1 MAGCSDEN
9 GEGGSGG
16 MAGTGGVGG
25 DPFPGNCFNQGLGG
39 GAPELLPGLYRAEWD
54 DESATYDACV
64 YVNEDCTELEAS
76 TECNIGED
84 DSQAHFLELE
94 WTDGRDE
101 LGGVCTARVSVTPDL
116 VTKVPIDRGCY
127 EYYCTGFRIE
137 FSDAEGADWLI
148 SGGWYYDILRVY
160 AERATGDVVCRSHAG
175 YPEDSYCL
183 FAGGTEERLC
193 LLNERRITTKAALLR
208 RGGVEVQP

>member
-1 MAGCSDEN
+1 MRYVFGFLGAFALNLMLSLGC
-9 GEGGSGG
+9 GE
-16 MAGTGGVGG
+16 GG
-25 DPFPGNCFNQGLGG
+25 DPFPGNCGNQGQGG
-39 GAPELLPGLYRAEWD
+39 GAAEVLPGLYRAGWD

-84 DSQAHFLELE
+84 DSQAYFLELE

-116 VTKVPIDRGCY
+116 VTKVPIDRGCH
-127 EYYCTGFRIE
+127 EYSCTGFRIE

-148 SGGWYYDILRVY
+148 GGSWDYDILHVY
-160 AERATGDVVCRSHAG
+160 AERTTGDVVCRSHAD
-175 YPEDSYCL
+175 YPPDSICL
-183 FAGGTEERLC
+183 GGAGSEQTLC
-193 LLNERRITTKAALLR
+193 LLND
-208 RGGVEVQP
+208 